1 MLTGF
6 RLSEIQKLRWE
17 YVGLGAG
24 ELRLLDAE
32 TGARMVRLSRAA
44 VTVLSAVPRPE
55 DNPWVIS
62 LARSPA
68 PI

>member
-24 ELRLLDAE
+24 ELRLLDAK
-32 TGARMVRLSRAA
+32 TGFNFIPG
-44 VTVLSAVPRPE
+44 TVDAIQRQACPNGL
-55 DNPWVIS
+55 
-62 LARSPA
+62 
-68 PI
+68 